1 MTEDFNFQLR
11 PATGPFKSPE
21 DIVNFYSSIDGWQE
35 YKIYINLLKYLFL
48 SKLVKYNKY
57 LC

>member
-35 YKIYINLLKYLFL
+35 YKIYINFFKYLFL
-48 SKLVKYNKY
+48 LKYG
-57 LC
+57 